1 MDIQIPQGAKALIK
15 RLEEHGH
22 EAYIVGGCVRD
33 SLMGK
38 CPSDWD
44 ICTSAHAE
52 EMLDIFGDKR
62 VIPTG
67 IQHGTL
73 TILVDDGAYEVTT
86 FRIDG
91 EYVDHRHPKSVAF
104 TSELAEDLSRRDF
117 TINAM
122 AWHP

>member
-73 TILVDDGAYEVTT
+73 TILVDDGAYERSALMGNTSITVILKAWLLPVSWQ
-86 FRIDG
+86 RI
-91 EYVDHRHPKSVAF
+91 
-104 TSELAEDLSRRDF
+104 
-117 TINAM
+117 
-122 AWHP
+122 